1 VFINAT
7 LTRILAIP
15 DAFLDP
21 NLSGVY
27 TTLALTRNYLEA
39 SDFERGIGAHYF
51 RIGLDHFNTHGGP
64 GSGSGV
70 DTLYEV
76 SQDKKGI
83 DGFLSWVRSEI
94 ERIDGPPPPPVGGR
108 RRSRRSRRANRKS
121 RRGQRKSR
129 RANMKSRRANRKSRR
144 ANRKSRY

>member
-7 LTRILAIP
+7 LTRIFAIP

-21 NLSGVY
+21 DLSGVY

-64 GSGSGV
+64 DSGSGV

-83 DGFLSWVRSEI
+83 DGFLSWVRLEI
-94 ERIDGPPPPPVGGR
+94 ERIDGPAPAVGGHR
-108 RRSRRSRRANRKS
+108 RTRKS
-121 RRGQRKSR
+121 RRTNRKSR
-129 RANMKSRRANRKSRR
+129 RANMKSRRQ
-144 ANRKSRY
+144 RKSRY